1 MIELLTIA
9 LSNYNKYIISNTT
22 TSVSNLKNRLIEDDS
37 LQITT
42 IANFIRNEL
51 CCDILIIDE
60 CSMVSNDDM
69 IKILNQN
76 EYQAIILVGDNYQI
90 ESIKYG
96 NWFQICSRY
105 FKKDIS
111 FELEMTIEQQIKNY

>member
-42 IANFIRNEL
+42 IANFIRNEF

-76 EYQAIILVGDNYQI
+76 EYQAIVLVGDNYQI

-105 FKKDIS
+105 FKKI
-111 FELEMTIEQQIKNY
+111 FHLNWK